1 MREKNDHT
9 GPNESKAT
17 ILVVDDE
24 PHVAETLRDILMH
37 EGFQVE
43 IVENGREALDRLTGG
58 NRFDLVI
65 TDMKM
70 PEMDGL
76 ELSRQVQKLSKN
88 LPVIVLT
95 AYATLKNGLQAMR
108 EGVYDYISKPFSVNL
123 LMDVVHEA
131 LRDNALGQP

>member
-1 MREKNDHT
+1 MREKNNRRRSH
-9 GPNESKAT
+9 ESSVT

-24 PHVAETLRDILMH
+24 PQVAETLRGILEF
-37 EGFQVE
+37 EGYQVE
-43 IVENGREALDRLTGG
+43 TAENGRQALDRLTSGH
-58 NRFDLVI
+58 RFDLVI

-76 ELSRQVQKLSKN
+76 ELMRQVRKLRKN

-95 AYATLKNGLQAMR
+95 AYATLKSGLQAIK

-123 LMDVVHEA
+123 LTSVVHEA
-131 LRDNALGQP
+131 LKDKV